1 MELVIEQVK
10 TGRQLRDFIKVAW
23 TVYADDPNWA
33 PWLYFDRLH
42 FFDKRKNPFFQHAE
56 ADYFIARRDGR
67 AIGIIAAILNHRHN
81 QFHQENTAHFG
92 IFELLNDPE
101 AAVALLETACDW
113 ARRRGANKIVG
124 PMNLSTN
131 DECGML
137 LEGFHRPPVLMMTY
151 NPPYYLDFMAANGFS
166 KAMDLLAW
174 EREIG
179 QANEP
184 GFLPPKLLRV
194 VEKVRQRHNLTIRT
208 VNMRQWDAEVTR
220 LQAIYNQAWQKNW
233 GFVPMTAAEIQQLA
247 DNLKPFI
254 DPALVFVAEVDGQAV
269 GFVLTVPDVNQ
280 LLCEIRPRPS
290 LISSYLGA
298 ARVIWGKGR
307 AKGIRVIALGV
318 VEAYRQRGVDALLY
332 YETAKAAAT
341 RGYAWAEASWI
352 LETNEAMNRPLELL
366 GARVY
371 KKYRLFEKIL

>member
-1 MELVIEQVK
+1 V
-10 TGRQLRDFIKVAW
+10 
-23 TVYADDPNWA
+23 
-33 PWLYFDRLH
+33 
-42 FFDKRKNPFFQHAE
+42 
-56 ADYFIARRDGR
+56 
-67 AIGIIAAILNHRHN
+67 
-81 QFHQENTAHFG
+81 
-92 IFELLNDPE
+92 
-101 AAVALLETACDW
+101 
-113 ARRRGANKIVG
+113 
-124 PMNLSTN
+124 
-131 DECGML
+131 
-137 LEGFHRPPVLMMTY
+137 
-151 NPPYYLDFMAANGFS
+151 
-166 KAMDLLAW
+166 
-174 EREIG
+174 
-179 QANEP
+179 
-184 GFLPPKLLRV
+184 RV

-269 GFVLTVPDVNQ
+269 GFGLTVPYVNQ